1 MSDLLIAEDIVSLG
15 QFKTKASQFLKSIN
29 DTNRSIVITQNGKPS
44 AVVLSPS
51 EFDRLQYQSRFISAV
66 QEGLADAEAG
76 RIVEDDML
84 DQVLSRKQTR

>member
-1 MSDLLIAEDIVSLG
+1 MSDLRIAEDIVPLG
-15 QFKTKASQFLKSIN
+15 QFKTKASQFLKTIN
-29 DTNRSIVITQNGKPS
+29 DTDRSIVITQNGKPS

-51 EFDRLQYQSRFISAV
+51 EFDRLQYLSRFISAV

-76 RIVEDDML
+76 RIVEDEML

>member
-1 MSDLLIAEDIVSLG
+1 MSNLLIAEDIVPLG

-44 AVVLSPS
+44 TVVLSPS
-51 EFDRLQYQSRFISAV
+51 EFDRLEYQSRFISAV
-66 QEGLADAEAG
+66 QKGLADAEAG
-76 RIVEDDML
+76 RVVDDEIL